1 MTWFAGSI
9 ILGIAA
15 SELASASG
23 CSCSSEDAWV
33 VSRGLLVRSSSEVKE
48 KDSFSETVAPEIEFE
63 NLLRILLL
71 ALKSLSYQQ
80 WNNFL

>member
-48 KDSFSETVAPEIEFE
+48 KDSFSETVAPEIEL
-63 NLLRILLL
+63 NWKKVYLRQFTDFQ
-71 ALKSLSYQQ
+71 ALQDVKK
-80 WNNFL
+80 

>member
-23 CSCSSEDAWV
+23 ACSSEDAWV
-33 VSRGLLVRSSSEVKE
+33 VSRGLFVRSSSEVKE
-48 KDSFSETVAPEIEFE
+48 KDSFSEIVAPEKSNQSIYNWSLE
-63 NLLRILLL
+63 NLI
-71 ALKSLSYQQ
+71 
-80 WNNFL
+80 

>member
-23 CSCSSEDAWV
+23 ACSSEDAWV
-33 VSRGLLVRSSSEVKE
+33 VSRGLFVRSSSEVKE
-48 KDSFSETVAPEIEFE
+48 KDSFSEIVAPEKSNV
-63 NLLRILLL
+63 NLNQSLGIFLRI
-71 ALKSLSYQQ
+71 
-80 WNNFL
+80 

>member
-23 CSCSSEDAWV
+23 ACSSEDAWV
-33 VSRGLLVRSSSEVKE
+33 VSRGLFVRSSSEVKE
-48 KDSFSETVAPEIEFE
+48 KDSFSEIVAPEKSIINIE
-63 NLLRILLL
+63 
-71 ALKSLSYQQ
+71 
-80 WNNFL
+80 

>member
-48 KDSFSETVAPEIEFE
+48 KDSFSETVAPEIEL
-63 NLLRILLL
+63 NLKILRIYYICFEIFILP
-71 ALKSLSYQQ
+71 AME
-80 WNNFL
+80 

>member
-48 KDSFSETVAPEIEFE
+48 KDSFSETVAPEIEL
-63 NLLRILLL
+63 NLKILRI
-71 ALKSLSYQQ
+71 YY
-80 WNNFL
+80 